1 MSWPI
6 IVLPCFSNHSLPWP
20 SAGYLAGR
28 SVGRPA
34 GHNTFPLLA
43 CVRPRILKPS
53 RSPFLL
59 FPFFFLLLWLTMP
72 PVRNSK
78 PTSSERRRTL
88 GIFIN
93 RFGDTMPRACSSCR
107 RKNVECKVHIRS
119 GRCGACHLSG
129 IVCDIRVTQSEWDRL
144 KSERARLLSEIEE
157 ARRAQ
162 QSAREA
168 QEAAH
173 RAHILAFK
181 AMDKAFDNEV
191 ALRKEMSA
199 LEVEAEAAIA
209 VEEANIAK
217 LEEQEEASVAPVAH
231 QGGLALSPFTWSACD
246 GLPDQ
251 FWGSSPSIPW
261 VLTGSEFPPSS

>member
-1 MSWPI
+1 
-6 IVLPCFSNHSLPWP
+6 LFS
-20 SAGYLAGR
+20 
-28 SVGRPA
+28 
-34 GHNTFPLLA
+34 
-43 CVRPRILKPS
+43 
-53 RSPFLL
+53 
-59 FPFFFLLLWLTMP
+59 FFFLSPWLTMP
-72 PVRNSK
+72 PVRNPK
-78 PTSSERRRTL
+78 PTSSARRRTL

-93 RFGDTMPRACSSCR
+93 QFGDTMPRACSSCR
-107 RKNVECKVHIRS
+107 RKTIDCKVHVRS

-129 IVCDIRVTQSEWDRL
+129 TVCDVRVTQSEWDRL

-173 RAHILAFK
+173 RAHQLAFK

-199 LEVEAEAAIA
+199 LEVEAEEAIA
-209 VEEANIAK
+209 VEEANIAM
-217 LEEQEEASVAPVAH
+217 LEEQDGVFDAPVAN
-231 QGGLALSPFTWSACD
+231 QAILALSPFTWSACD

-251 FWGSSPSIPW
+251 FWDSSPSIPW
-261 VLTGSEFPPSS
+261 VLTDSGGVGSSSHPSA